1 MCTMHTGGPTW
12 ALWVPA
18 LGPLA
23 ALVGITGKKVAATL
37 VTMQFCLFT
46 LSKLGG
52 KGRAWLFL
60 YAAAAAR
67 FASASGTSQLL
78 VPAGRQWAHIA
89 GQRTQNQKDGPV
101 FCLSVCCW
109 KHACL
114 SYFLQ
119 FIIEIGVVVIE
130 AVKSVNE
137 ADWQGF
143 DIFFIF
149 SCDIVQV

>member
-1 MCTMHTGGPTW
+1 MHYAHRWTNLGSLGTSTGPIGGTCW
-12 ALWVPA
+12 DYWQKGCCYIGHNAIL
-18 LGPLA
+18 
-23 ALVGITGKKVAATL
+23 LVH
-37 VTMQFCLFT
+37 
-46 LSKLGG
+46 SKLGG